1 MSSLFVIETAL
12 SDLFDT
18 RQEIIAEV
26 AFTDQ
31 QIADKQAALDAVDA
45 AIVETVTAEVRE
57 VDNISRFLLELKVRR
72 EAIGREVERLEE
84 ISTACENTERRIKDM
99 CLQIMRDTDTKKL
112 EGRIGTLKRQGN
124 GGVQPVEVVQRELVP
139 ERFIRVTMRM
149 TAEQASECLR
159 RMGKD
164 LEGVHF
170 VSREPDKEA
179 IRKELEKR
187 VPCPECDGT
196 GEVDR
201 CGAGD
206 NTDVYMVP
214 CGLCGGQKTV
224 ANGVSGCR
232 LLPWGEQLRV
242 S

>member
-1 MSSLFVIETAL
+1 MSSLFVIENTL
-12 SDLFDT
+12 SDLFEA
-18 RQEIIAEV
+18 RAELIAEV
-26 AFTDQ
+26 AFTEE
-31 QIADKQAALDAVDA
+31 QIENKQRSLEEVDK
-45 AIVETVTAEVRE
+45 AIAETVLAELKK
-57 VDNISRFLLELKVRR
+57 VDNISRFLLELKARR

-112 EGRIGTLKRQGN
+112 EGRIGTLKRQAN
-124 GGVQPVEVVQRELVP
+124 GGVQPVEVVQPELVP
-139 ERFIRVTMRM
+139 DRFIRVTMRM

-179 IRKELEKR
+179 IRQALEAGEG
-187 VPCPECDGT
+187 VPGSRLEPR
-196 GEVDR
+196 GEH
-201 CGAGD
+201 
-206 NTDVYMVP
+206 
-214 CGLCGGQKTV
+214 
-224 ANGVSGCR
+224 
-232 LLPWGEQLRV
+232 LRV